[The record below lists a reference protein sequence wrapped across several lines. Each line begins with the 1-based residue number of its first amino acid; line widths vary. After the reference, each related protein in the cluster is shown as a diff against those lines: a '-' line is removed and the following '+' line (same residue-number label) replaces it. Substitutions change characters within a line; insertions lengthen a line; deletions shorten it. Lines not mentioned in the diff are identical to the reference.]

1 MDIIDWGTAQRVGE
15 MLAGTPPRSGIR
27 AESVQPL
34 AQDFARRV
42 SDYTGLALPAELP
55 ALEAVDRPRWIAANL
70 ATMRPLLEQMAGR
83 LEGGSSSS
91 SSSPRLSSK
100 ARQGWALGLPEAMR
114 VASGMVLGVQ
124 VGALTGMLSQ
134 RVLGQYDLAILD
146 PSVTPRLLLVAP
158 NLAQAARSLDVDE
171 QELVA
176 WVTIHEVTHAVQFS
190 GAPWLRGHLAGLLSE
205 LIEGLETNVSLG
217 QLFKL
222 ADPSNTRE
230 LIERVRRGEVLRLTV
245 GEKRWKLVEQMQAT
259 MTLVEGHAE
268 HVMDEIGAELLPSLP
283 RLRAAMTR
291 RRASRGLPWRV
302 LERLLGLELKLR
314 QYEGGRRFCDA
325 VVAAG
330 GPPALARAWSSPETL
345 PTTAELDSPELWLTR
360 MA

>member
-1 MDIIDWGTAQRVGE
+1 MDLIDWSTAQRVGE
-15 MLAGTPPRSGIR
+15 MLAGTPPRSEIR
-27 AESVQPL
+27 AESVAPL

-55 ALEAVDRPRWIAANL
+55 PLEAVNRPRWIAANL
-70 ATMRPLLEQMAGR
+70 ATMRPLMEQMASR
-83 LEGGSSSS
+83 LESGSSSS
-91 SSSPRLSSK
+91 SAKR
-100 ARQGWALGLPEAMR
+100 RQGWALGLPEAVR
-114 VASGMVLGVQ
+114 AASGMVLGVQ

-158 NLAQAARSLDVDE
+158 NLAQAARTLDVDE

-190 GAPWLRGHLAGLLSE
+190 GAPWLRGHLAGLLGE
-205 LIEGLETNVSLG
+205 LIEGLESSVSLG
-217 QLFKL
+217 ALFKL
-222 ADPSNTRE
+222 SDPGSTRE
-230 LIERVRRGEVLRLTV
+230 LIERVRRGDLLRLAV
-245 GEKRWKLVEQMQAT
+245 GEKRWGLVERMQAT

-291 RRASRGLPWRV
+291 RRTSRGLPWRV

-314 QYEGGRRFCDA
+314 QYESGRQFCDA
-325 VVAAG
+325 VVAEG
-330 GPPALARAWSSPETL
+330 GPQALARAWSSAEAL
-345 PTTAELDSPELWLTR
+345 PSTAELESPEVWLAR
-360 MA
+360 VG